1 MSELDEEIVAF
12 TDAPSESEA
21 RSLTDMGR
29 ELFQVDSAIAGLEEQ
44 LEKKKSRRKE
54 LTDKELPDY
63 FTRVGQDRMG
73 LPEFDVDLV
82 LENFVHANIAADW
95 EPEKRE
101 AAFTWLEDNGHG
113 DLIKA
118 VLTQKYPRTAMALAR
133 WVARWIMKLRFLWE
147 KLGGR
152 MEDDTPPD
160 GDIPEPTIEM
170 TVPWNTLTAWAKE
183 QIKNGAELPLDTLG
197 VTTGR
202 VVKIKKREQPKKVKR
217 T

>member
-1 MSELDEEIVAF
+1 MAGTDEDIVAF

-21 RSLTDMGR
+21 RSLADMGR
-29 ELFQVDSAIAGLEEQ
+29 ELFQVDSSIAELEDQ
-44 LEKKKSRRKE
+44 LEARKARRKE

-95 EPEKRE
+95 EPERRE
-101 AAFTWLEDNGHG
+101 AAFGWLEEHGHG
-113 DLIKA
+113 DMIK
-118 VLTQKYPRTAMALAR
+118 VEMTLKFPRTAMAFAR
-133 WVARWIMKLRFLWE
+133 WVQQTLETLKFPKQFVKMVMPSVE
-147 KLGGR
+147 LGLG
-152 MEDDTPPD
+152 
-160 GDIPEPTIEM
+160 
-170 TVPWNTLTAWAKE
+170 VPWNTLTAWAKE